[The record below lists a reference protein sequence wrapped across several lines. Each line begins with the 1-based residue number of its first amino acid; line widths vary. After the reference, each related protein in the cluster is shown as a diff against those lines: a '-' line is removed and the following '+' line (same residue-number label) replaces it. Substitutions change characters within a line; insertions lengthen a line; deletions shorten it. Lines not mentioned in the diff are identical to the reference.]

1 MKKQIALLLLAA
13 TLVLTSCGASKF
25 YAGKAAD
32 IAPIALVSP
41 YSHLTDAVGDF
52 QTDYVEGPSLFN
64 QQLISEAVSQ
74 IGLPVSKTV
83 GFDYKKQDAAIS
95 TWMLRLSEIG
105 AARAKDLEVPT
116 QIVEAVKKSGCDY
129 GLLITDVGYVKNIHE
144 YQAELALES
153 SQKVLGL
160 LKNGELDLSK
170 DTEACMSGVFS
181 VIFDSRTGKPVWFG
195 SLPRS
200 YKNNPIDS
208 ESIIQQ
214 MEKLFKDFLK

>member
-13 TLVLTSCGASKF
+13 TLVMTSCGASKF

-105 AARAKDLEVPT
+105 AARAKTWRSPRRLWKPSKRAAAT
-116 QIVEAVKKSGCDY
+116 
-129 GLLITDVGYVKNIHE
+129 TD
-144 YQAELALES
+144 
-153 SQKVLGL
+153 
-160 LKNGELDLSK
+160 
-170 DTEACMSGVFS
+170 C
-181 VIFDSRTGKPVWFG
+181 
-195 SLPRS
+195 
-200 YKNNPIDS
+200 
-208 ESIIQQ
+208 
-214 MEKLFKDFLK
+214 

>member
-1 MKKQIALLLLAA
+1 M
-13 TLVLTSCGASKF
+13 
-25 YAGKAAD
+25 
-32 IAPIALVSP
+32 
-41 YSHLTDAVGDF
+41 
-52 QTDYVEGPSLFN
+52 
-64 QQLISEAVSQ
+64 
-74 IGLPVSKTV
+74 
-83 GFDYKKQDAAIS
+83 
-95 TWMLRLSEIG
+95 
-105 AARAKDLEVPT
+105 
-116 QIVEAVKKSGCDY
+116 EAVKKSGCDY